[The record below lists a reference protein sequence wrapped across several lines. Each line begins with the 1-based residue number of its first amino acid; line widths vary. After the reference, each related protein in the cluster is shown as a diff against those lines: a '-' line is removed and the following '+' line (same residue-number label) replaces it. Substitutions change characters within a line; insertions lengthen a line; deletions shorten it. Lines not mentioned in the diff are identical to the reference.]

1 LELAAIIAA
10 FTGLVTACFAGYIAI
25 RQLPEINRQ
34 VNGNMQRAQRDLA
47 TAREDLS
54 NIAHDALESNKNE
67 AFLKAQLVAATQK
80 EDPKT

>member
-1 LELAAIIAA
+1 MELAAIIAA

-54 NIAHDALESNKNE
+54 NIAQDAIEKNKNE
-67 AFLKAQLVAATQK
+67 AFLKAQLIAATQK
-80 EDPKT
+80 EEPKT